1 MIRPTGFA
9 AILTLSLAA
18 CALAACGL
26 AACGSAT
33 ANDGAGGSGGQGQ
46 GDGGSNASGGAAP
59 SGGSSSGGSFGGEG
73 GDASG
78 GTAPGPSTECG
89 ETIEPSAVQ
98 IEISPEDD
106 LAEALANAP
115 AGATVLLADGTYD
128 VGADGLWVGADGVLV
143 RAASGDR
150 ASVILDG
157 GYRQSSGGVLN
168 VAGRSDVTLAHLTIT
183 RGRYHLV
190 HVTGGPEGPSARARL
205 YDLELVDPGEQAV
218 KINSNY
224 DFDSDAGEVACS
236 SFLLTDEGRS
246 VVMQNEAAGS
256 FCYTGG
262 IDAHRA
268 QSWTV
273 RDNVIEGFW
282 CDGDLSEHGIHFW
295 RGSRDTTIQR
305 NLLIDN
311 ARGIGLGLGQPG
323 DGRTYDDAP
332 CGGQAAEHFGGTIE
346 NNMIVGRRA
355 ELFSSP
361 SGMDLGVG
369 LEAACEVL
377 VVHNTVA
384 STEAPFSSM
393 EWRWPETSVRAV
405 NNLVTHELRTR
416 DDASA
421 ELVSNV
427 TNAPLSTFVD
437 LEAGDA
443 HLASSS
449 VASPGA
455 AEGAELAPTDFDG
468 DARTATPDVGADQA
482 AD

>member
-1 MIRPTGFA
+1 MTRLTPLAGL
-9 AILTLSLAA
+9 LTLSLAG
-18 CALAACGL
+18 CGQGAASDQ
-26 AACGSAT
+26 A
-33 ANDGAGGSGGQGQ
+33 DGSGGQAN

-59 SGGSSSGGSFGGEG
+59 TGGSSSGGTFGGQG
-73 GDASG
+73 GDGSGDGSG
-78 GTAPGPSTECG
+78 GSAPQGPSTECG
-89 ETIEPSAVQ
+89 ETIEPSANQ
-98 IEISPEDD
+98 IKVGPEDD
-106 LAEALANAP
+106 LADALANAP
-115 AGATVLLADGTYD
+115 AGSTVLLADGTYN
-128 VGADGLWVGADGVLV
+128 VGPDGLWIGADNVIV
-143 RAASGDR
+143 RSASGDP

-157 GYRQSSGGVLN
+157 GYRQTSGGVLN

-190 HVTGGPEGPSARARL
+190 HVTGGPEGPSAGARL

-218 KINSNY
+218 KVNSNY
-224 DFDSDAGEVACS
+224 DFDSDDGEIACS
-236 SFLLTDEGRS
+236 TIQLTDEGRGI
-246 VVMQNEAAGS
+246 VMQNEAAGS

-295 RGSRDTTIQR
+295 RGSRDTVIQR

-323 DGRTYDDAP
+323 SGRTYDDAP
-332 CGGQAAEHFGGTIE
+332 CGGQAAEHYGGTIE
-346 NNMIVGRRA
+346 NNMIVGRRP
-355 ELFSSP
+355 ELFASP

-384 STEAPFSSM
+384 SIEAPFSSM

-416 DDASA
+416 DDATA
-421 ELVSNV
+421 ELVANV
-427 TNAPLSTFVD
+427 TNAPLSTFLD
-437 LEAGDA
+437 LEAADA
-443 HLASSS
+443 HLASAS
-449 VASPGA
+449 VATAGA
-455 AEGAELAPTDFDG
+455 SEGAELAPLDFDG
-468 DARTATPDVGADQA
+468 DARTATPHVGADQA
-482 AD
+482 VE

>member
-1 MIRPTGFA
+1 MTRPTRLA
-9 AILTLSLAA
+9 AILSLALTG
-18 CALAACGL
+18 CGTDAASD
-26 AACGSAT
+26 GS
-33 ANDGAGGSGGQGQ
+33 GGSGGQVQ
-46 GDGGSNASGGAAP
+46 GDGGSNASGGAGSGAGP
-59 SGGSSSGGSFGGEG
+59 SGGSSSGGALGGQA
-73 GDASG
+73 GDGSG
-78 GTAPGPSTECG
+78 GSEPQGPSTECG
-89 ETIEPSAVQ
+89 ETIEPSGVQ
-98 IEISPEDD
+98 IEVGPEDD
-106 LAEALANAP
+106 LAAALASAP

-128 VGADGLWVGADGVLV
+128 VGEGGLWIGADGVLV
-143 RAASGDR
+143 RSASGDR

-157 GYRQSSGGVLN
+157 GYQQTSGGILN
-168 VAGRSDVTLAHLTIT
+168 VAGRSDVTLAHLTI
-183 RGRYHLV
+183 RRARYHLV
-190 HVTGGPEGPSARARL
+190 HVTGSPEGPSAGARL

-218 KINSNY
+218 KVNSNY
-224 DFDSDAGEVACS
+224 DFDSDDGELACS
-236 SFLLTDEGRS
+236 HLLLTDEGRS
-246 VVMQNEAAGS
+246 VVMQNESAGS

-268 QSWTV
+268 QSWVV

-295 RGSRDTTIQR
+295 RGSRDTVIER

-323 DGRTYDDAP
+323 SGRTYSDSP

-346 NNMIVGRRA
+346 NNMIVGRRP

-377 VVHNTVA
+377 VLHNTVA

-393 EWRWPETSVRAV
+393 EWRWPETSVRAL

-416 DDASA
+416 DSASA

-437 LEAGDA
+437 VETADA
-443 HLASSS
+443 HLASAS
-449 VASPGA
+449 VASPGDP
-455 AEGAELAPTDFDG
+455 EGTVLSPSDFDG
-468 DARTATPDVGADQA
+468 DARTPTPHVGADQA
-482 AD
+482 VE